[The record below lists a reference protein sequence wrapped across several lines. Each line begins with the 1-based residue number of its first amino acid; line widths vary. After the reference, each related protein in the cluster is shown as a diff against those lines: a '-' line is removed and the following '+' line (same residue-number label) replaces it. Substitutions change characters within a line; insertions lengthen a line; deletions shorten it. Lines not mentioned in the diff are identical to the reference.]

1 VATTYATKIVVSAT
15 DNASGA
21 IAKIGKAV
29 TGHINKL
36 AGGVRSLAS
45 GVAKT
50 TEFLGNL
57 NQARMLIAGAVS
69 SAGDFIQGLADTGDE
84 LGAFA
89 DKTGLSVEAIQAWR
103 YAAEQSDVETEMFNA
118 SIERFAVGL
127 AAAKAG
133 TGPLAAGL
141 KKLSPALLEQ
151 LKKTS
156 DTEEALGLYVAAME
170 QLPDASNRAMVAGI
184 AFGKGN
190 KDMALLAVQ
199 GTEALKKLREQKL
212 KDGVV
217 STEQAKKAGEVDGQL
232 KRLKSQYDGI
242 KATIGGSLL
251 PVMAPLLE
259 KLSGWI
265 ERNKELI
272 GQKIEGAIKA
282 MGDAIVSVDWESV
295 WGGIKAVWEW
305 LGKVKSFY
313 DDNIAPIIAAF
324 GGWGDMLVNLFE
336 VRLVYALGKSAAA
349 AAAAAAA
356 ATGAATATAAAG
368 AAAAGGAGPAVQ
380 AVIAARAGGAAA
392 GFVSALAAPLPFLF
406 SSGDSSAEVSPEQM
420 DYAQKQFEDAVDSGI
435 VEPNQLSAND
445 LVKSYRRSGA
455 AQVQSE
461 LGRRGY
467 GFGSD
472 GAISSYPDS
481 FAFMDSARS
490 AMQENKIT
498 VEIKT
503 APGVE
508 ATTTV
513 SGPGKA
519 TVNTGA
525 RQVGTGAP

>member
-36 AGGVRSLAS
+36 AGGVRTLAS

-57 NQARMLIAGAVS
+57 NQARLLIAGAVS

-151 LKKTS
+151 LKKTN

-170 QLPDASNRAMVAGI
+170 ELPDASNRAMVAGL

-199 GTEALKKLREQKL
+199 GSEALKKLREQKL

-232 KRLKSQYDGI
+232 KRLKSQYDGL
-242 KATIGGSLL
+242 KSTIGGALL
-251 PVMAPLLE
+251 PILSPLLE
-259 KLSGWI
+259 KLSKWI
-265 ERNKELI
+265 EANRELI
-272 GQKIEGAIKA
+272 SQKMGAVFEAIAQAIE
-282 MGDAIVSVDWESV
+282 SVDWV
-295 WGGIKAVWEW
+295 AVGDGIAAIWGGVKKLWEYAGKAVDAVGG
-305 LGKVKSFY
+305 LGNALLIMGGVKVLS
-313 DDNIAPIIAAF
+313 ALSGLVTSLAA
-324 GGWGDMLVNLFE
+324 
-336 VRLVYALGKSAAA
+336 VRTAAA
-349 AAAAAAA
+349 AAQA
-356 ATGAATATAAAG
+356 AT
-368 AAAAGGAGPAVQ
+368 AAAGGAGA
-380 AVIAARAGGAAA
+380 GAAA
-392 GFVSALAAPLPFLF
+392 TGGFLSRFGVGALGAAASVASVVLAQ
-406 SSGDSSAEVSPEQM
+406 GDSNPDGVNPY
-420 DYAQKQFEDAVDSGI
+420 DLDNNYTGAVDNATDA
-435 VEPNQLSAND
+435 ELRA
-445 LVKSYRRSGA
+445 SYERVGSGA
-455 AQVQSE
+455 VRAE
-461 LGRRGY
+461 MERRGTAPTAIAAIDTAA
-467 GFGSD
+467 GRQTAEQRRGMIFGKQI
-472 GAISSYPDS
+472 AP
-481 FAFMDSARS
+481 
-490 AMQENKIT
+490 QENKIT

-508 ATTTV
+508 ATATV